1 MRGFAPAIN
10 KIKNHMNLKRLF
22 FGESDGRTLP
32 PLTPPYK
39 RGDKERQFFIKA
51 EVLQDKASKVEA

>member
-1 MRGFAPAIN
+1 LEAKCIVCREEN
-10 KIKNHMNLKRLF
+10 
-22 FGESDGRTLP
+22 TLP

-39 RGDKERQFFIKA
+39 GGGEERQFFIKA